1 MKASDLSASGGLVQ
15 DSGKMP
21 FKLRNRDDSVK
32 RVFGFVALAA
42 YYRKNVHS
50 AGGLKTGQ
58 NWSAVEYKAISG

>member
-21 FKLRNRDDSVK
+21 FKLRYRDDSVK

-42 YYRKNVHS
+42 YYRQK
-50 AGGLKTGQ
+50 LTQ
-58 NWSAVEYKAISG
+58 RRWSKDRPKLECCGI